1 MIIDHNG
8 IVRTRNL
15 DSEFEQSIKSIE
27 FLIRRANDLSDEL
40 MSFQDHWKH
49 TCEILKVEDLLKFGR
64 NKETITDKDL
74 LEKIQSLASEIEDV
88 RWYLEKILEKMILYT
103 DLHEQ

>member
-15 DSEFEQSIKSIE
+15 DSEFEQIE
-27 FLIRRANDLSDEL
+27 FLIRRANDLSYEL

-74 LEKIQSLASEIEDV
+74 LEKIKSLASEIEDV
-88 RWYLEKILEKMILYT
+88 RWYLEKMLEFYRFT
-103 DLHEQ
+103 

>member
-1 MIIDHNG
+1 MTIKFQSG
-8 IVRTRNL
+8 GLAPLVSYEPVTVTGGAAATT
-15 DSEFEQSIKSIE
+15 SEESSSGS
-27 FLIRRANDLSDEL
+27 DL
-40 MSFQDHWKH
+40 
-49 TCEILKVEDLLKFGR
+49 
-64 NKETITDKDL
+64 TDKDL